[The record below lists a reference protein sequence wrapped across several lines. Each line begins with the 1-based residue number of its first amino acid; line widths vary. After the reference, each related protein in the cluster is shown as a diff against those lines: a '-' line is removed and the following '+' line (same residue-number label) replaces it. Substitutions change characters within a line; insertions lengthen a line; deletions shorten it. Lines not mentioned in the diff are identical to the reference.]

1 MKDIIYIVE
10 QDIVDKMDRN
20 VTVKLIAGND
30 VTTCG
35 VKWAA
40 VNKVVQDGNGT
51 DFTVTA
57 VNYDTDVITLADATG
72 FTGNMVL
79 QKPYFFVGTPMAT
92 NAEWKKASSN
102 EFLKTPFIWMVEPTP
117 ERFDYSGA
125 SIERESDIRL
135 EFLDSNNVTDW
146 ITKQTHDFKLQSLYN
161 MYEEFVNAI
170 EANPI
175 FQTDLFVAAT
185 VRNLTKFGTES
196 ASGFESNIIDANL
209 TGLDVRMTLPII
221 KLYGCKC

>member
-1 MKDIIYIVE
+1 VE
-10 QDIVDKMDRN
+10 QEIVDKMDRN

-92 NAEWKKASSN
+92 NAEWKSQRPN
-102 EFLKTPFIWMVEPTP
+102 DL
-117 ERFDYSGA
+117 
-125 SIERESDIRL
+125 
-135 EFLDSNNVTDW
+135 
-146 ITKQTHDFKLQSLYN
+146 IT
-161 MYEEFVNAI
+161 
-170 EANPI
+170 
-175 FQTDLFVAAT
+175 VA
-185 VRNLTKFGTES
+185 RQ
-196 ASGFESNIIDANL
+196 
-209 TGLDVRMTLPII
+209 
-221 KLYGCKC
+221 